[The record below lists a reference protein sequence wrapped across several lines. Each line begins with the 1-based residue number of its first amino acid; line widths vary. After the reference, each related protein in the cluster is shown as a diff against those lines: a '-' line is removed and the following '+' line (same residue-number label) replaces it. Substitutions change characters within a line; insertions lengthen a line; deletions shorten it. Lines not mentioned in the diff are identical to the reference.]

1 MTVSVGPA
9 STPGADGSDS
19 ARSPSQGRE
28 SAGGGSRVGRRLG
41 SRAARGA
48 AALIAMRVAT
58 WGFAFVQN
66 VVVARAVVPRE
77 LGLYAMALAVVSLVG
92 RAKQVGSTEKLVR
105 DAEEDLP
112 VSLAAATVVELVS
125 AIVAMLVLAAG
136 AALVPWRGADP
147 RARLVIALL
156 GVVLLQPI
164 AELPV
169 ALFFRRL
176 EFRRLALRRL
186 ATALAAV
193 TATIG
198 AAVAGA
204 QVWSLVIGQA
214 VAIVVGA
221 LLFWPSVE
229 PRSGRRFDRDA
240 IRAYLAF
247 GVPLWGSGLLY
258 ALAERGSTLVASSVL
273 GLATLGYIHLGQ
285 ALTLRLGGANEAANS
300 AIYPALRSFATQPAA
315 LREVLERTNRVFA
328 LVGIPIGVALGLFA
342 DVWVP
347 LFFGNAWI
355 PAVPFVSV
363 YCLAWGFS
371 AIGYPC
377 YLAFQARGDTR
388 TLFVFGSLSFVGRFV
403 AIAGGVVLFGEP
415 GMLVAVATS
424 PAIAIGARS
433 QMTRRMFPDFSLLR
447 LSARPVAVG
456 IVALV
461 AVFSLSVLLPA
472 TGRLPIVR
480 LLIFAVTA
488 GVAAVAL
495 DRQTVHDAGAQIRG
509 AFGRPRA
516 TGGSVTA

>member
-1 MTVSVGPA
+1 
-9 STPGADGSDS
+9 
-19 ARSPSQGRE
+19 
-28 SAGGGSRVGRRLG
+28 
-41 SRAARGA
+41 
-48 AALIAMRVAT
+48 LISMRVAA
-58 WGFAFVQN
+58 WGLAFVQN

-92 RAKQVGSTEKLVR
+92 RAKQVGSAEKLVR
-105 DAEEDLP
+105 DPEEDLSA
-112 VSLAAATVVELVS
+112 SLAAAAVVELVS
-125 AIVAMLVLAAG
+125 AIAAMLVVAAG
-136 AALVPWRGADP
+136 AALIPWQGADP

-156 GVVLLQPI
+156 GVMLLQPL

-169 ALFFRRL
+169 ALYYRRL
-176 EFRRLALRRL
+176 EFRRLAVRRL
-186 ATALAAV
+186 ASALAAV

-214 VAIVVGA
+214 VAIVAGA
-221 LLFWPSVE
+221 ALFWPSLE
-229 PRSGRRFDRDA
+229 RRSGWRFDREA

-273 GLATLGYIHLGQ
+273 GLSTLGYIHLGQ

-300 AIYPALRSFATQPAA
+300 AIYPALRSFATQPTA
-315 LREVLERTNRVFA
+315 LREVLERTNRAFA
-328 LVGIPIGVALGLFA
+328 LVGIPLGVALGLFA

-347 LFFGNAWI
+347 LFFGKAWV

-377 YLAFQARGDTR
+377 HLAFQARGDTR
-388 TLFVFGSLSFVGRFV
+388 TLFVFGSLSFIGRFV
-403 AIAGGVVLFGEP
+403 AIAGGVILFGEP
-415 GMLVAVATS
+415 GMLVAVAMS

-433 QMTRRMFPDFSLLR
+433 EMTRRLFPDFSLLR
-447 LSARPVAVG
+447 LSARPVAVV

-461 AVFSLSVLLPA
+461 AVLSFGVLLPA
-472 TGRLPIVR
+472 SGRAPIVR
-480 LLIFAVTA
+480 LLVFVVTA
-488 GVAAVAL
+488 AGAAVAL
-495 DRQTVHDAGAQIRG
+495 DRRTVSDAGAQIRG
-509 AFGRPRA
+509 AFGRPPSTGPTGDRA
-516 TGGSVTA
+516 